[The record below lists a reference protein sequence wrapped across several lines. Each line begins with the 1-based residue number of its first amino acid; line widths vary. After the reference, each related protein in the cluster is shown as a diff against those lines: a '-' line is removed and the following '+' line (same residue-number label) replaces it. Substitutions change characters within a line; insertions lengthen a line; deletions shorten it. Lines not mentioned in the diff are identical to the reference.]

1 VAAASAWFAAP
12 VVAAPDPAVRA
23 VYEACVSAA
32 WPTSDDAED
41 RNRACSKALQT
52 RMLAPREIARA
63 RVTRGMARVA
73 LGNRVLATDDY
84 VEALRHYESAIDS
97 KNPDALDLAH
107 QAASLDGLGQTE
119 RALEVYAQA
128 IKRDPQSGLA
138 YLGRGVLL
146 ASRKRAYERAIED
159 FDKVIALNDR
169 NVEALIARGSAL
181 GELGHIGRALA
192 DLHRA
197 VMLSPGRGQP
207 YVERGKIY
215 DRTGKPD
222 AALKD
227 FDTALQVN
235 LRDAS
240 AFINRAAVHAKQG
253 NHDAAI
259 RDLDAA
265 LTLGEGTP
273 VLFYNRGY
281 SRFAR
286 GEYTQAIADYNV
298 AIALDADSDEFGR

>member
-1 VAAASAWFAAP
+1 MEKSTIYWDSRPFRAIGRNPPKALFEADQDADDSHEYRCCRPSTGRGSHLTRHRAERKRRQMRRWRCLGAGVAAASAWFAAP

-41 RNRACSKALQT
+41 RNRACSKALQM

-63 RVTRGMARVA
+63 RVTRVMARVA

-138 YLGRGVLL
+138 YLGRGRSVGEPQTRLRAGNRGL
-146 ASRKRAYERAIED
+146 RQGHRLERPKRRGADRAWQRTGRTRPYWTS
-159 FDKVIALNDR
+159 AGR
-169 NVEALIARGSAL
+169 PSARGYAVT
-181 GELGHIGRALA
+181 GPRATIC
-192 DLHRA
+192 RA
-197 VMLSPGRGQP
+197 R
-207 YVERGKIY
+207 
-215 DRTGKPD
+215 
-222 AALKD
+222 
-227 FDTALQVN
+227 
-235 LRDAS
+235 
-240 AFINRAAVHAKQG
+240 
-253 NHDAAI
+253 
-259 RDLDAA
+259 
-265 LTLGEGTP
+265 
-273 VLFYNRGY
+273 
-281 SRFAR
+281 
-286 GEYTQAIADYNV
+286 
-298 AIALDADSDEFGR
+298 